1 MANLIIKPKDFF
13 EKVDV
18 IRAKVLNVSN
28 PDSVDDFISDID
40 QLFDE
45 YESQNEGDLDGDVD
59 YQQNEDDEF

>member
-28 PDSVDDFISDID
+28 PDSVDDFISDMD